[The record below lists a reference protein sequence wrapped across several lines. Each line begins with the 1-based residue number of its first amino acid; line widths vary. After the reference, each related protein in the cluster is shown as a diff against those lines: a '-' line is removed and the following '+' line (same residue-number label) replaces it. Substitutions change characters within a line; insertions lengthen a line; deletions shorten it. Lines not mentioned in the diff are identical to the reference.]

1 MDATAFQS
9 RAFQHASR
17 VIAAVAVM
25 ASRRGSTTASGSG
38 AGVGVGPRN
47 EEVSPAGVGEGV
59 AGGGAWQVIAPPGV
73 AFALAANGIG
83 PGDVERADSPGA
95 SSREERAPRPVVP
108 RDDTICAGCPPITT
122 VSDPSPIA

>member
-38 AGVGVGPRN
+38 AGVGVGARN
-47 EEVSPAGVGEGV
+47 EEVSSAGVGEGV
-59 AGGGAWQVIAPPGV
+59 AGGGAWQVIAAPGV
-73 AFALAANGIG
+73 AFASAANGVV
-83 PGDVERADSPGA
+83 PGNDERVESPGA
-95 SSREERAPRPVVP
+95 SSREERVPRPLVP
-108 RDDTICAGCPPITT
+108 RDNTT
-122 VSDPSPIA
+122 C